1 MSSMIFQYYHNVSF
15 MHWLMS
21 VCVCVCVCVC
31 LRACMYLKLGI
42 VEIWGRT
49 RDLWI
54 RYPSLYH
61 WAISTKE
68 LQNIIVFVC
77 VCMYGSCQCVFES
90 MYLFEAKY
98 KVDIWGRSRD
108 LWTRYPSL
116 FHWAISTKEL
126 QNIIVCVCICL
137 CIDDTS

>member
-1 MSSMIFQYYHNVSF
+1 MTSMIFQYYHNVSF

-21 VCVCVCVCVC
+21 VCVCVFES
-31 LRACMYLKLGI
+31 MYVFEARYK

-98 KVDIWGRSRD
+98 KVEICGRTRD
-108 LWTRYPSL
+108 LWIRYPSL
-116 FHWAISTKEL
+116 YHWAISTKEL